1 MNDIQWFPGHMTK
14 TLRVIECEV
23 SNVDLIIE
31 MTDARLP
38 ESSRSPEVQAATSTK
53 PHLII
58 LNKSDLAD
66 RNATSRWISYYKAV
80 GIQAVAAN
88 SIDRRSREAAKK
100 AIIDIASS
108 RLGRAADLK
117 PRAMIVGVPNVGKST
132 FINCLAGSKMAKA
145 EDRPGVTRGK
155 QWISLDFVD
164 LLDMP
169 GVLRKKFPDQNIAS
183 KLAFTGA
190 IKDDI
195 LDIETLAVN
204 LIEVLKKYYPE
215 NLVTRYGI
223 EGVDFPNYDILC
235 AIAKKR
241 GKLLGGGVPDT
252 EKAAAI
258 LLDEYRSGKLG
269 LITLEE
275 PPINE

>member
-14 TLRVIECEV
+14 TLRVIEREV

-38 ESSRSPEVQAATSTK
+38 ESSRSPEVIAATASK
-53 PHLII
+53 PHLIV
-58 LNKSDLAD
+58 LNKADLAD
-66 RNATSRWISYYKAV
+66 NDATNRWMAYFRAEGVRSIS
-80 GIQAVAAN
+80 AN
-88 SIDRRSREAAKK
+88 SVDRRSRESAKK
-100 AIIDIASS
+100 AIIELAVARS
-108 RLGRAADLK
+108 GRAAGLK
-117 PRAMIVGVPNVGKST
+117 PRAMIVGVPNAGKST
-132 FINCLAGSKMAKA
+132 FINCLAGTKMAKA

-155 QWISLDFVD
+155 QWISLDFVE

-169 GVLRKKFPDQNIAS
+169 GVLRKKFPDQEIAA

-204 LIEVLKKYYPE
+204 LIDIFKEHYPD
-215 NLVTRYGI
+215 NIKSRYGI
-223 EGVDFPNYDILC
+223 DIADADSYDILC
-235 AIAKKR
+235 RIAIRR
-241 GKLLGGGVPDT
+241 GKLISGGEPDT

-258 LLDEYRSGKLG
+258 ILDEYRAGKLG

-275 PPINE
+275 PPKND